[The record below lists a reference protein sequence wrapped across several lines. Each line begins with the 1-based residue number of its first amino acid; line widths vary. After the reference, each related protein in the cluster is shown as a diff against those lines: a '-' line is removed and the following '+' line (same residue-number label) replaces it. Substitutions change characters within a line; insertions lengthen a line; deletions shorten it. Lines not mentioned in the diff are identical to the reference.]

1 MSRQSSKSRLG
12 FTLIELL
19 VVIAIIAILIGLL
32 VPAVQKVR
40 EAAARASCQN
50 NLKQLALAVHN
61 YHDTYKMLPRSAGPG
76 YNYGAT
82 SPNAWSWI
90 ARILPFIEQNNLYTQ
105 GNIAAGPSLSAS
117 VLPDNTPTCSKII
130 PSLLCPADPDA
141 NKVFQ
146 DRADIGNVN
155 GVGVGPTNY
164 QGVAGQNWGWGDA
177 RWNPVYGYAYGS
189 GSPDTNGLDA
199 GDGIFYRTDAI
210 GTPKLTL
217 LGIKDG
223 TSNTFMIGESLP
235 TKNHWVSWPY
245 FNNATATCAIP
256 PNALQTNGTEF
267 DPWDWPDV
275 YSFHSNHTGGVQFAM
290 GDGSVRF
297 VPNAIDIVVYRA
309 LASRAGGEVATLTD

>member
-1 MSRQSSKSRLG
+1 MFRRLFPRLG

-40 EAAARASCQN
+40 EAAARSACQN

-76 YNYGAT
+76 YNYNAT
-82 SPNAWSWI
+82 SPNCWSWI
-90 ARILPFIEQNNLYTQ
+90 ARTLPYIEQNNLYTQ
-105 GNIAAGPSLSAS
+105 GNIAAGPTLSAS
-117 VLPDNTPTCSKII
+117 VLPDGTPTCSKII

-146 DRADIGNVN
+146 DRANIGNVN
-155 GVGVGPTNY
+155 GVGVGGSSY
-164 QGVAGQNWGWGDA
+164 QGVAGQNWEWGDA
-177 RWNPVYGYAYGS
+177 RWNPVYGFANGTGAYPNG
-189 GSPDTNGLDA
+189 NGLDQ
-199 GDGIFYRTDAI
+199 GDGIFYRSDAI

-235 TKNHWVSWPY
+235 TKNYHCDWAF
-245 FNNATATCAIP
+245 FNHATATCAIP
-256 PNALQTNGTEF
+256 PNALRTDGTEF
-267 DPWDWPDV
+267 SLYDWPNV
-275 YSFHSNHTGGVQFAM
+275 YSFHSNHTAGVQFAM

-297 VPNAIDIVVYRA
+297 VPNSIDIAVYRA
-309 LASRAGGEVATLTD
+309 LASRAGGEVATMPN